1 MLENSYKKIKRM
13 ISKLDN
19 RTLNNLFHIE
29 PYEKEFYKIS
39 PVWETSSRKVAG
51 VILEAFEF
59 SSILDLGCYVGYF
72 IDEFQKKGKEVCGVD
87 GDWVDKN
94 VLLPSV
100 KDKIIPHN
108 LEKPLDL
115 GRKFDI
121 VLSLETAENI
131 YPGTENFFIE
141 NLLRHAKSYI
151 IFSAARVGQKGGR
164 LHHHRCFHPP
174 SWWASKIEESG
185 AGYLLH
191 ETAKFE
197 TMLQK
202 SNVPEWYINNVSVF
216 LISPSR

>member
-1 MLENSYKKIKRM
+1 MER
-13 ISKLDN
+13 
-19 RTLNNLFHIE
+19 
-29 PYEKEFYKIS
+29 YEKEFYTCFS
-39 PVWETSSRKVAG
+39 DWENGNRKVAAA
-51 VILEAFEF
+51 ISEAFEF

-72 IDEFQKKGKEVCGVD
+72 IDEFQKRGKEVCGVD

-100 KDKIIPHN
+100 KDKIILHN

-115 GRKFDI
+115 GRKFDL

-131 YPGTENFFIE
+131 YPGTEDFFIE

-185 AGYLLH
+185 AKYLLH
-191 ETAKFE
+191 ETAKLA
-197 TMLQK
+197 TSLQK

-216 LISPSR
+216 KISPSR